1 MSKAL
6 VALFYFC
13 LHFTVQLVVMLQT
26 KIMGEDH
33 GKSLALQCVILR
45 IEEVLDRITC
55 NELLHVS
62 TRISVFR
69 DSEVI

>member
-33 GKSLALQCVILR
+33 GKSLALKCGKARL
-45 IEEVLDRITC
+45 T
-55 NELLHVS
+55 H
-62 TRISVFR
+62 
-69 DSEVI
+69 